1 MKKLSIGII
10 GAGNMGFALASG
22 LANGSATELIVSD
35 PHPDKRQAIERL
47 GVMTEADNEALV
59 ERVEILVL
67 AVKPRH
73 LPALCRALAPAVAR
87 CAPLVIS
94 VAAGARTPDIGRWL
108 GGELAVVR
116 AMPNTPALLR
126 AGVSVLYG
134 NALTTSAHRQAAET
148 VLRAVSEVF
157 WVDDEA
163 LMDAVT
169 AVSGSGP
176 AYLFLFLEAFIQA
189 AAEVGLPEPL
199 CAALAVETTLGAA
212 RMAKADPQAVADL
225 RRRVTSPNGTTE
237 QAVKSL
243 LADGFMDMVA
253 RAVTAAARRSQQI
266 GDELGTL

>member
-10 GAGNMGFALASG
+10 GAGNMGLALASG
-22 LANGSATELIVSD
+22 LAAGSLTELTVSD
-35 PHPDKRQAIERL
+35 PNPDKRRAIEQL
-47 GVMTEADNEALV
+47 GVMTETDNKALV
-59 ERVEILVL
+59 ERIEILVL
-67 AVKPRH
+67 AVKPQH

-87 CAPLVIS
+87 RPPLVVS
-94 VAAGARTPDIGRWL
+94 VAAGARTADIGRWL
-108 GGELAVVR
+108 GADLAVVR

-126 AGVSVLYG
+126 AGTSVLYG

-157 WVDDEA
+157 WVEDEA

-176 AYLFLFLEAFIQA
+176 AYLFLFLEAFIKA
-189 AAEVGLPEPL
+189 AADVGLPEPL
-199 CAALAVETTLGAA
+199 CAALAIETTLGAA

-237 QAVKSL
+237 QAVKSFM
-243 LADGFMDMVA
+243 ADGFMDIVA

-266 GDELGTL
+266 GDELGAL